1 MKTRG
6 EKIFDLFNII
16 FMIIFSF
23 VIIYPIW
30 YIVVLSLN
38 DAQDAI
44 RGGIYWI
51 PRKFSFDNYIAVFQ
65 NKEIFT
71 AFGVTILKTSLGI
84 ITHVL
89 FTAMVAYGISK
100 QELKFRKFYIILGT
114 ITLFFSGG
122 LIPYY
127 ILIKDIGLI
136 DNFLVYIIPSMFSF
150 YNLILFQS
158 FFRDIP
164 ASIEESASI
173 DGANHFQIFT
183 RIILPISLPIIAT
196 VSLFVGVGQWND
208 FFTGLLY
215 VNTPELQPIQTL
227 LYKIIAKEGSSVI
240 TEGMRTAGVTLST
253 TSKSL
258 QLATMVITTL
268 PVVCLY
274 PFLQKYFV
282 KGMVLGSVKE

>member
-1 MKTRG
+1 MKTKG

-16 FMIIFSF
+16 VMVVFSF

-38 DAQDAI
+38 DSQDAI
-44 RGGIYWI
+44 KGGIYWF
-51 PRKFSFDNYIAVFQ
+51 PRSFSFDNYIAVFQ
-65 NKEIFT
+65 NKQIFK
-71 AFGVTILKTSLGI
+71 AFGITILKTSVGI
-84 ITHVL
+84 ITHIL
-89 FTAMVAYGISK
+89 FTSMVAYGISK
-100 QELKFRKFYIILGT
+100 QDLKLRKVYIALGT

-136 DNFLVYIIPSMFSF
+136 NNFLVYIIPSMFSF

-164 ASIEESASI
+164 ASIEESACI
-173 DGANHFQIFT
+173 DGANYFQIFT

-196 VSLFVGVGQWND
+196 ISLFVGVGQWND

-215 VNTPELQPIQTL
+215 INDPELQPIQTL

-274 PFLQKYFV
+274 PFLQKFFV

>member
-16 FMIIFSF
+16 FMVTFSF

-30 YIVVLSLN
+30 YIVILSLN

-84 ITHVL
+84 VTHVL

-100 QELKFRKFYIILGT
+100 KELKFRKFYIILGT

>member
-16 FMIIFSF
+16 FMVTFSF

-30 YIVVLSLN
+30 YIVILSLN

-84 ITHVL
+84 VTHVL

-127 ILIKDIGLI
+127 ILIKDICLI